1 MDQFKVEWQYQQWL
15 KRMNLSEAMMH
26 PQQKAQLKY
35 AFYGAWG
42 QLLILMRDG
51 VTEFP
56 SEVDGAMVLQDML
69 DQVGAFW
76 DGVLKDGMKKIIRH
90 YDQ

>member
-15 KRMNLSEAMMH
+15 KRMNLSEALMH
-26 PQQKAQLKY
+26 PQQKEQLKY

-42 QLLILMRDG
+42 QLLLLMRD
-51 VTEFP
+51 TDMP
-56 SEVDGAMVLQDML
+56 SEDAGAMILQDML

-76 DGVLKDGMKKIIRH
+76 DGVLKDGMKKIIKH
-90 YDQ
+90 